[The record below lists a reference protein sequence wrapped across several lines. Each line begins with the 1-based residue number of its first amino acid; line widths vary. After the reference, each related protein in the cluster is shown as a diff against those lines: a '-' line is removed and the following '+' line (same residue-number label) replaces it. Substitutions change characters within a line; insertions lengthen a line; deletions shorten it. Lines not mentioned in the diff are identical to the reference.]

1 MGEKKKDGKD
11 YSIKKVMA
19 LTFFGAI
26 ALDVEGCLGLCTT
39 LWAVGWL
46 YFGIKEA
53 IKEHAIK
60 AGWWKKKVP
69 NSRGGT
75 IKKRVSSK
83 KTRKNKLSKR
93 RKTKRRKN
101 KLSKRQKIKKS
112 TKYKRKYK

>member
-1 MGEKKKDGKD
+1 
-11 YSIKKVMA
+11 MA

-83 KTRKNKLSKR
+83 KLVKINY
-93 RKTKRRKN
+93 
-101 KLSKRQKIKKS
+101 QKDVKQKDVKINYQKDKK
-112 TKYKRKYK
+112 